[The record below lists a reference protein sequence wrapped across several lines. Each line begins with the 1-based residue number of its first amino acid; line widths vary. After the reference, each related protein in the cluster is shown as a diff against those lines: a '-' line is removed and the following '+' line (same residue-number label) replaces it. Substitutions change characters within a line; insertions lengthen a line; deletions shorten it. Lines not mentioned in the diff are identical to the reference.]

1 METPTPLP
9 QPPPPQQQPILP
21 RQDGAGCFAKGC
33 LVVVIAGFILVAAI
47 GAGAWYFYGKTISIF
62 TSPQP
67 ADVRIEQVADIDLR
81 NAEQK
86 LNQLGQATANNEET
100 TIEFT
105 AAELNAL
112 IAREPLFAGMNNR
125 ARIAIADSMMTVEMS
140 VPLDL
145 APFPK
150 LKGRWLN
157 GTARLGFSFVLGQFA
172 FDPKSVEA
180 NGHMFPEEFFAG
192 FTPSFNRSFNDRFRR
207 SMEKNDQATNI
218 WKHIKTIGLDRDK
231 LVVVT
236 QRL

>member
-1 METPTPLP
+1 METSPPL
-9 QPPPPQQQPILP
+9 PPQQQAPQPPLP
-21 RQDGAGCFAKGC
+21 PQEGMGCFAKGC
-33 LVVVIAGFILVAAI
+33 LVVVIAGILLI
-47 GAGAWYFYGKTISIF
+47 GVVCAGAWYFYGKTVTVF
-62 TSPQP
+62 TSPRP
-67 ADVRIEQVADIDLR
+67 ADVRIGQVADVDLR

-86 LNQLGQATANNEET
+86 LNRLGQATTNNEET

-112 IAREPLFAGMNNR
+112 IAREPLLAEMKDR
-125 ARIAIADSMMTVEMS
+125 TRVSIADSMMTVEMS
-140 VPLDL
+140 VPLDV
-145 APFPK
+145 APLPK

-180 NGHMFPEEFFAG
+180 NGHVFPEEVLAA
-192 FTPSFNRSFNDRFRR
+192 FTPSFNRSFNDGFQRGV
-207 SMEKNDQATNI
+207 EKKDQAANI
-218 WKHIKTIGLDRDK
+218 WRHLKTIGLDRDK